1 MVQALYE
8 WWDRLY
14 LCFTDLIQ
22 DMALCPAFDSRAV
35 EILIRLDYFREFGG
49 AGKLRCLFKYFQE
62 GEMRFSKA
70 HVETTRQKHLA
81 ILCEQENQLEDNE
94 LPLAERLALRQS
106 I

>member
-1 MVQALYE
+1 
-8 WWDRLY
+8 
-14 LCFTDLIQ
+14 
-22 DMALCPAFDSRAV
+22 MALCPAFDSRAI

-49 AGKLRCLFKYFQE
+49 AGKLRCLFKHFQE
-62 GEMRFSKA
+62 GEMCFSKA
-70 HVETTRQKHLA
+70 HAKTTRQKYLA